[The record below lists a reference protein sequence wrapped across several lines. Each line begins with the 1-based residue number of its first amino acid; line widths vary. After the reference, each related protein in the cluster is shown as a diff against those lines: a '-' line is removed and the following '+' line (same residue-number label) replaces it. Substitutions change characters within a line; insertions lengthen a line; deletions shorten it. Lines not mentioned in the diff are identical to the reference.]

1 MRKSIDE
8 VFENTLNSFLS
19 EALEAMLGPKVRD
32 EVYSLLGRRGI
43 GIRNVPSRFD
53 DVVNILGET
62 FGALGAKVI
71 VYKAVAE
78 LHREYSQPI
87 DFSFGGTLRDKLVML
102 YEQVVANHIWPRHG
116 EDADSFFDRQSRIG
130 DDRSPDDSTAQAG
143 WAGLYRYKRGVGSNS
158 NAAW

>member
-1 MRKSIDE
+1 MRKSIGE
-8 VFENTLNSFLS
+8 VFEDTLNSLLS
-19 EALEAMLGPKVRD
+19 EALEAMLGSRVRD

-53 DVVNILGET
+53 GVVDILDET

-78 LHREYSQPI
+78 LHREYSLPI

-102 YEQVVANHIWPRHG
+102 YEQVLSKHIWPRHG
-116 EDADSFFDRQSRIG
+116 EDADSFFDRQSRIE

-143 WAGLYRYKRGVGSNS
+143 WAGLYRYKRGIGANP
-158 NAAW
+158 NATW